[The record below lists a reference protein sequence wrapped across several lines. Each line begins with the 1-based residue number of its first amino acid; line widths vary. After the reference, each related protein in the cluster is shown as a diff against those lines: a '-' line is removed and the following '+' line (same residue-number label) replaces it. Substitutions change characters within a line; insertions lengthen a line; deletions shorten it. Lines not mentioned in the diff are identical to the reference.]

1 MYKLNCGHVRCV
13 VGVTVLLVF
22 TARSRVVLFVLCN
35 VSYGHFTPVWTV
47 CGFCMEHDASV
58 FRVFAVG
65 RFLSCTAV
73 FVVFGLWSC
82 RPVFNVLPLFFAHVS
97 GSLVCK
103 L

>member
-1 MYKLNCGHVRCV
+1 M

-22 TARSRVVLFVLCN
+22 TARSRVVPFVFCN
-35 VSYGHFTPVWTV
+35 VSSGPVALVWTV
-47 CGFCMEHDASV
+47 CGFCMEHDASF

-73 FVVFGLWSC
+73 FVVFCLWSW
-82 RPVFNVLPLFFAHVS
+82 RPVFNVLPLFFAYVS
-97 GSLVCK
+97 VAIVCK